1 MNVSNLL
8 KYCALSMA
16 IGIAITPNANAITPD
31 DQLVIGMSM
40 DNLLSLDPAAASGL
54 DVVGVNSNLYDM
66 LIELA
71 PKDPSQISPAVAQS
85 WTISDDG
92 TRITFKLR
100 DDVTFHS
107 GNKLTAQDVAWS
119 LQRVLK
125 LNLALASTWKTY
137 GFTADNV
144 DQVIQAKDDYTLEI
158 TLPEITDPKL
168 VLYTLGSSPSAFIV
182 DRKEALKHE
191 VDGDLAHAWL
201 TTNVAGSGPFQLQNW
216 RAKDRV
222 LMNRFDDYWRE
233 PPEMKR
239 IVMRHMTESQSLR
252 LMLQRGDIDVAMGM
266 SIPDI
271 EALKQDSHIR
281 TEANTRGTLYYV
293 AVSMKDP
300 KFANK
305 KVREAVRYLI
315 DYQGINESIMPN
327 YGVLHQR
334 PVKSGLP
341 ATLPGPGYA
350 LNVEKAKTLLA
361 EAGYPEGFQ
370 TSIRVLSQLPFIN
383 IATNVQSTLAQ
394 AGINAE
400 IITGTGNQVYG
411 AMRERN
417 FEMLVGRGGGGIEP
431 HPHSSLRSLV
441 YNPDNSDEAKLTN
454 FQGWRTA
461 FYSPDINSIIDTA
474 LLEKDAK
481 KQIKMY
487 QDVQNLYDTQIGAIF
502 PISQMVD
509 TVLIRSDVKHYEG
522 HQAATTRLREVT
534 KER

>member
-16 IGIAITPNANAITPD
+16 ISAAIAPSANAVTPD

-40 DNLLSLDPAAASGL
+40 DNLLSLDPASASGL

-66 LIELA
+66 LVELA
-71 PKDPSQISPAVAQS
+71 PKDASQISPAVAKN
-85 WTISDDG
+85 WTISEDG
-92 TRITFKLR
+92 THITFQLR

-137 GFTADNV
+137 GFSADNV
-144 DQVIQAKDDYTLEI
+144 EQAIQATDDYTLEI
-158 TLPEITDPKL
+158 TLPEKTDPKL
-168 VLYTLGSSPSAFIV
+168 ILYTLGSSPSAFII
-182 DRKEALKHE
+182 DKKEALKHE
-191 VDGDLAHAWL
+191 KNGDLAHAWL
-201 TTNVAGSGPFQLQNW
+201 TTNVAGSGPFELKDW

-222 LMNRFDDYWRE
+222 LMNRFDDYWRT
-233 PPEMKR
+233 PSEMKR

-252 LMLQRGDIDVAMGM
+252 LMLERGDIDVAMGM

-271 EALKQDSHIR
+271 EALKKDDDVR
-281 TEANTRGTLYYV
+281 TEADIRGTLYYV

-315 DYQGINESIMPN
+315 DYQGINDSIMPN

-334 PVKSGLP
+334 PVKLGLP
-341 ATLPGPGYA
+341 ATLPEPGYA
-350 LNVEKAKTLLA
+350 LNIEKAKTLLA
-361 EAGYPEGFQ
+361 EAGYPDGFK

-383 IATNVQSTLAQ
+383 IATSVQSTLAQ

-431 HPHSSLRSLV
+431 HPHSNLRSLV

-461 FYSPDINSIIDTA
+461 FYSPEINTLIETA
-474 LLEKDAK
+474 LLEKDAQ

-509 TVLIRSDVKHYEG
+509 TVLLRTDVKHYEG

>member
-8 KYCALSMA
+8 KYCALS
-16 IGIAITPNANAITPD
+16 IAISSTIVPSANAITPEN
-31 DQLVIGMSM
+31 QLVIGMSM
-40 DNLLSLDPAAASGL
+40 DNLLSLDPASASGL
-54 DVVGVNSNLYDM
+54 DVVSVNSNLYDM

-71 PKDPSQISPAVAQS
+71 PKEPSKISPAVAKS
-85 WTISDDG
+85 WSISEDG
-92 TRITFKLR
+92 NRITFELR
-100 DDVTFHS
+100 DDVIFHS
-107 GNKLTAQDVAWS
+107 GNKLTAHDVAWS

-144 DQVIQAKDDYTLEI
+144 EQFIQAKDDYTVEI
-158 TLPEITDPKL
+158 SLPEKTDPNL

-182 DRKEALKHE
+182 DSKEVLKHE
-191 VDGDLAHAWL
+191 KDGDLGHAWL
-201 TTNVAGSGPFQLQNW
+201 TTNVAGSGPFQLRDW

-222 LMNRFDDYWRE
+222 LMTRFDDYWRE
-233 PPEMKR
+233 PSEMKR

-252 LMLQRGDIDVAMGM
+252 LMLERGDIDIAMGM
-266 SIPDI
+266 SVPDI
-271 EALKQDSHIR
+271 EALKKDDNIR
-281 TEANTRGTLYYV
+281 SEATIRGTLYYV
-293 AVSMKDP
+293 AVSMKDD
-300 KFANK
+300 KFSNK

-315 DYQGINESIMPN
+315 DYKGINDSIMPN

-334 PVKSGLP
+334 PLKLGLD
-341 ATLPGPGYA
+341 ATLPEPGYA
-350 LNVEKAKTLLA
+350 LNVQKAKTLLA
-361 EAGYPEGFQ
+361 EAGYPDGFK

-383 IATNVQSTLAQ
+383 IATSLQSTLAQ
-394 AGINAE
+394 AGIDAE

-411 AMRERN
+411 AMRERK

-454 FQGWRTA
+454 FQGWRTG
-461 FYSPDINSIIDTA
+461 FYSPEINTIIENA
-474 LLEKDAK
+474 LLEKDAQ
-481 KQIKMY
+481 KQIEMY
-487 QDVQNLYDTQIGAIF
+487 QDVQNIYETQIGAIF
-502 PISQMVD
+502 PVSQMLD
-509 TVLIRSDVKHYEG
+509 TVLLRTDVKHYEG